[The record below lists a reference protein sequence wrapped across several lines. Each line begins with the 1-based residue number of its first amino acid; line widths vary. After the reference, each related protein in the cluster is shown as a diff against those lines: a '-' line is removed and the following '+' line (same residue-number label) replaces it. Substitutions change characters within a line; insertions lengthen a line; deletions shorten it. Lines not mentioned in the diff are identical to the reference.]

1 MFQNFCRQVFD
12 LGIKDLKNRKAIDI
26 KKTDCIS
33 GLIRRQ
39 TIQNIERIAERVL
52 IQDIHRKK
60 ETGFLQG
67 KTPEE
72 QYRFYHEK
80 WLDCRENVY
89 KILKE
94 FPELARLLF
103 MEIQCNY
110 ELADE
115 ILEHLEMDRSQIIKI
130 FCNGKTF
137 GDIGAVR
144 FMGDAHNRGRKAARV
159 ELDNGITLYYK
170 PHNLQNSER
179 YQEMYAYLCKEAGI
193 SCTDQRYLLRNTYGW
208 ERHIEWQCCRTEE
221 EIRRYFFRM
230 GIHLMLGYTL
240 GVTDLHGENVIAHGE
255 HPVIIDLE
263 TCPGYIIQTEESSV
277 RRKTETLLAK
287 SVLHTGIL
295 PVLTWGAG
303 KEAVILSAVN
313 TGKIVTPF
321 RVPAVKKAETS
332 EMYIDY
338 QLVEFEIKENTLKIN
353 DKIVNAYE
361 YVENLEQGFR
371 FAYEKVLTDKAIT
384 EMLEAF
390 YDTGARVILRHT
402 QQYSMYRFLSW
413 HPDYVGERKRRAQL
427 LQVMHR
433 EGETETQ
440 KKIHDYEIQDLL
452 ENDIPCFHTEGRERC
467 IYTGDGKSVKDY
479 FPVSPY
485 EAWKI
490 HMKDLGKKDCQ
501 YQCGL
506 IRLSMSM
513 QRKNRN
519 SFYNTYSGA
528 VKKTQTAKQ
537 IKNIITWI
545 VDTAVIA
552 EDGAGWTGL
561 QFFENGL
568 WKMVPAGMYLYDG
581 ISGIALLLGEYLTY
595 FQDEKAKNIFEL
607 AVKRM
612 CVYTRELET
621 GQVKSCNIRTG
632 VFDGESSVVYTF
644 LLLYEITGEKKYLD
658 HAEKHFAAIKK
669 YLPQDENYD
678 LLSGNAG
685 AAIAALK
692 LYQIKKE
699 CAEPEEEYLTVA
711 VEIEKNLW
719 KHRQIMENG
728 CGWKLSCVERPLAGM
743 AHGNSGFLM
752 VYAALYQITG
762 NREYLKKINALCDY
776 ENSLYSE
783 EKENWLDLR
792 SPEDEKK
799 VMNAWC
805 HGAPGILLARLE
817 LEKIREN
824 HDTEED
830 MKRASHSLFC
840 GNEDGKICIC
850 HGLAGRILIMKKYL
864 EQHKNPEFR
873 KIYNQKIRELIFML
887 EQEDN
892 LNASETRNPAFMNG
906 ISGVAYALLKI
917 YTEMK

>member
-115 ILEHLEMDRSQIIKI
+115 ILEHLETDYSQIIKT
-130 FCNGKTF
+130 FCHGRDF
-137 GDIGAVR
+137 GDIREVS
-144 FMGDAHNRGRKAARV
+144 FMGDAHNRGKKTARV
-159 ELDNGITLYYK
+159 EMDNGVTVHYK
-170 PHNLQNSER
+170 PHCLQNSQR
-179 YQEMYAYLCKEAGI
+179 YQEIYAYLCKKAGI
-193 SCTDQRYLLRNTYGW
+193 SCIEQRYLIRDTYGW
-208 ERHIEWQCCRTEE
+208 EKHIEWQCCHTEE
-221 EIRRYFFRM
+221 EVRRYFFRM

-240 GVTDLHGENVIAHGE
+240 GVTDLHGENVMAHGE

-338 QLVEFEIKENTLKIN
+338 QPVEFEIKENTLKIN

-361 YVENLEQGFR
+361 YAGNLEQGFR

-485 EAWKI
+485 ESWKI
-490 HMKDLGKKDCQ
+490 HMKHLGKKDCQ
-501 YQCGL
+501 YQCDL
-506 IRLSMSM
+506 IWLSMTM
-513 QRKNRN
+513 QRKKRS
-519 SFYNTYSGA
+519 SFYKKHSGT
-528 VKKTQTAKQ
+528 VQKTQIENQ
-537 IKNIITWI
+537 LKNIINWI
-545 VDTAVIA
+545 VDTAVTA
-552 EDGAGWTGL
+552 EDGAGWTGFL
-561 QFFENGL
+561 
-568 WKMVPAGMYLYDG
+568 KMVCGKWCL
-581 ISGIALLLGEYLTY
+581 
-595 FQDEKAKNIFEL
+595 Q
-607 AVKRM
+607 
-612 CVYTRELET
+612 
-621 GQVKSCNIRTG
+621 
-632 VFDGESSVVYTF
+632 
-644 LLLYEITGEKKYLD
+644 
-658 HAEKHFAAIKK
+658 
-669 YLPQDENYD
+669 
-678 LLSGNAG
+678 
-685 AAIAALK
+685 
-692 LYQIKKE
+692 E
-699 CAEPEEEYLTVA
+699 C
-711 VEIEKNLW
+711 
-719 KHRQIMENG
+719 
-728 CGWKLSCVERPLAGM
+728 
-743 AHGNSGFLM
+743 
-752 VYAALYQITG
+752 
-762 NREYLKKINALCDY
+762 
-776 ENSLYSE
+776 
-783 EKENWLDLR
+783 
-792 SPEDEKK
+792 
-799 VMNAWC
+799 
-805 HGAPGILLARLE
+805 
-817 LEKIREN
+817 
-824 HDTEED
+824 
-830 MKRASHSLFC
+830 
-840 GNEDGKICIC
+840 
-850 HGLAGRILIMKKYL
+850 
-864 EQHKNPEFR
+864 
-873 KIYNQKIRELIFML
+873 IFMMVFAEL
-887 EQEDN
+887 YCCWG
-892 LNASETRNPAFMNG
+892 S
-906 ISGVAYALLKI
+906 I
-917 YTEMK
+917 

>member
-1 MFQNFCRQVFD
+1 MEVLLHWYVAVNMFQNFCRQVFD

-115 ILEHLEMDRSQIIKI
+115 ILEHLETDYSQIIKT
-130 FCNGKTF
+130 FCHGRDF
-137 GDIGAVR
+137 GDIREVS
-144 FMGDAHNRGRKAARV
+144 FMGDAHNRGKKTARV
-159 ELDNGITLYYK
+159 EMDNGVTVYYK
-170 PHNLQNSER
+170 PHCLQNSQR
-179 YQEMYAYLCKEAGI
+179 YQEIYAYLCKKAGI
-193 SCTDQRYLLRNTYGW
+193 SCIEQRYLIRDTYGW
-208 ERHIEWQCCRTEE
+208 EKHIEWQCCHTEE
-221 EIRRYFFRM
+221 EVRRYFFRM

-240 GVTDLHGENVIAHGE
+240 GVTDLHGENVMAHGE

-338 QLVEFEIKENTLKIN
+338 QPVEFEIKENTLKIN

-361 YVENLEQGFR
+361 YAGNLEQGFR

-485 EAWKI
+485 ESWKI
-490 HMKDLGKKDCQ
+490 HIKHLGKKDCQ
-501 YQCGL
+501 YQCDL
-506 IRLSMSM
+506 IWLSMTM
-513 QRKNRN
+513 QRKKE
-519 SFYNTYSGA
+519 A
-528 VKKTQTAKQ
+528 VF
-537 IKNIITWI
+537 IKSI
-545 VDTAVIA
+545 
-552 EDGAGWTGL
+552 L
-561 QFFENGL
+561 
-568 WKMVPAGMYLYDG
+568 
-581 ISGIALLLGEYLTY
+581 
-595 FQDEKAKNIFEL
+595 EL
-607 AVKRM
+607 
-612 CVYTRELET
+612 C
-621 GQVKSCNIRTG
+621 G
-632 VFDGESSVVYTF
+632 
-644 LLLYEITGEKKYLD
+644 
-658 HAEKHFAAIKK
+658 
-669 YLPQDENYD
+669 
-678 LLSGNAG
+678 
-685 AAIAALK
+685 
-692 LYQIKKE
+692 
-699 CAEPEEEYLTVA
+699 
-711 VEIEKNLW
+711 
-719 KHRQIMENG
+719 KHR
-728 CGWKLSCVERPLAGM
+728 
-743 AHGNSGFLM
+743 
-752 VYAALYQITG
+752 
-762 NREYLKKINALCDY
+762 
-776 ENSLYSE
+776 
-783 EKENWLDLR
+783 
-792 SPEDEKK
+792 
-799 VMNAWC
+799 
-805 HGAPGILLARLE
+805 
-817 LEKIREN
+817 
-824 HDTEED
+824 
-830 MKRASHSLFC
+830 
-840 GNEDGKICIC
+840 
-850 HGLAGRILIMKKYL
+850 
-864 EQHKNPEFR
+864 
-873 KIYNQKIRELIFML
+873 
-887 EQEDN
+887 
-892 LNASETRNPAFMNG
+892 
-906 ISGVAYALLKI
+906 
-917 YTEMK
+917 

>member
-1 MFQNFCRQVFD
+1 MEVLLHWYVAVNMFQNFCRQVFD

-115 ILEHLEMDRSQIIKI
+115 ILEHLETDYSQIIKT
-130 FCNGKTF
+130 FCHGRDF
-137 GDIGAVR
+137 GDIREVS
-144 FMGDAHNRGRKAARV
+144 FMGDAHNRGKKTARV
-159 ELDNGITLYYK
+159 EMDNGVTVYYK
-170 PHNLQNSER
+170 PHCLQNSQR
-179 YQEMYAYLCKEAGI
+179 YQEIYAYLCKKAGI
-193 SCTDQRYLLRNTYGW
+193 SCIEQRYLIRDTYGW
-208 ERHIEWQCCRTEE
+208 EKHIEWQCCHTEE

-240 GVTDLHGENVIAHGE
+240 GVTDLHGENVMAHGE

-338 QLVEFEIKENTLKIN
+338 QPVEFEIKENTLKIN

-361 YVENLEQGFR
+361 YAGNLEQGFR

-452 ENDIPCFHTEGRERC
+452 KNDIPCFHTEGRERC

-485 EAWKI
+485 ESWKI
-490 HMKDLGKKDCQ
+490 HMKHLGKKDCQ
-501 YQCGL
+501 YQCDL
-506 IRLSMSM
+506 IWLSMTM
-513 QRKNRN
+513 QRKKE
-519 SFYNTYSGA
+519 A
-528 VKKTQTAKQ
+528 VF
-537 IKNIITWI
+537 IKSI
-545 VDTAVIA
+545 
-552 EDGAGWTGL
+552 L
-561 QFFENGL
+561 
-568 WKMVPAGMYLYDG
+568 
-581 ISGIALLLGEYLTY
+581 
-595 FQDEKAKNIFEL
+595 EL
-607 AVKRM
+607 CR
-612 CVYTRELET
+612 
-621 GQVKSCNIRTG
+621 
-632 VFDGESSVVYTF
+632 
-644 LLLYEITGEKKYLD
+644 
-658 HAEKHFAAIKK
+658 
-669 YLPQDENYD
+669 
-678 LLSGNAG
+678 
-685 AAIAALK
+685 
-692 LYQIKKE
+692 
-699 CAEPEEEYLTVA
+699 
-711 VEIEKNLW
+711 
-719 KHRQIMENG
+719 KHR
-728 CGWKLSCVERPLAGM
+728 
-743 AHGNSGFLM
+743 
-752 VYAALYQITG
+752 
-762 NREYLKKINALCDY
+762 
-776 ENSLYSE
+776 
-783 EKENWLDLR
+783 
-792 SPEDEKK
+792 
-799 VMNAWC
+799 
-805 HGAPGILLARLE
+805 
-817 LEKIREN
+817 
-824 HDTEED
+824 
-830 MKRASHSLFC
+830 
-840 GNEDGKICIC
+840 
-850 HGLAGRILIMKKYL
+850 
-864 EQHKNPEFR
+864 
-873 KIYNQKIRELIFML
+873 
-887 EQEDN
+887 
-892 LNASETRNPAFMNG
+892 
-906 ISGVAYALLKI
+906 
-917 YTEMK
+917 

>member
-1 MFQNFCRQVFD
+1 MEVLLHWYVAVNMFQNFCRQVFD

-115 ILEHLEMDRSQIIKI
+115 ILEHLETDYSQIIKT
-130 FCNGKTF
+130 FCHGRDF
-137 GDIGAVR
+137 GDIREVS
-144 FMGDAHNRGRKAARV
+144 FMGDAHNRGKKTARV
-159 ELDNGITLYYK
+159 EMDNGVTVYYK
-170 PHNLQNSER
+170 PHCLQNSQR
-179 YQEMYAYLCKEAGI
+179 YQEIYAYLCKKAGI
-193 SCTDQRYLLRNTYGW
+193 SCIEQRYLIRDTYGW
-208 ERHIEWQCCRTEE
+208 EKHIEWQCCHTEE
-221 EIRRYFFRM
+221 EVRRYFFRM

-240 GVTDLHGENVIAHGE
+240 GVTDLHGENVMAHGE

-338 QLVEFEIKENTLKIN
+338 QPVEFEIKENTLKIN

-361 YVENLEQGFR
+361 YAGNLEQGFR

-485 EAWKI
+485 ESWKI
-490 HMKDLGKKDCQ
+490 HMKHLGKKDCQ
-501 YQCGL
+501 YQCDL
-506 IRLSMSM
+506 IWLSMTM
-513 QRKNRN
+513 QRKKE
-519 SFYNTYSGA
+519 A
-528 VKKTQTAKQ
+528 VF
-537 IKNIITWI
+537 IKSI
-545 VDTAVIA
+545 
-552 EDGAGWTGL
+552 L
-561 QFFENGL
+561 
-568 WKMVPAGMYLYDG
+568 
-581 ISGIALLLGEYLTY
+581 
-595 FQDEKAKNIFEL
+595 EL
-607 AVKRM
+607 CR
-612 CVYTRELET
+612 
-621 GQVKSCNIRTG
+621 
-632 VFDGESSVVYTF
+632 
-644 LLLYEITGEKKYLD
+644 
-658 HAEKHFAAIKK
+658 
-669 YLPQDENYD
+669 
-678 LLSGNAG
+678 
-685 AAIAALK
+685 
-692 LYQIKKE
+692 
-699 CAEPEEEYLTVA
+699 
-711 VEIEKNLW
+711 
-719 KHRQIMENG
+719 KHR
-728 CGWKLSCVERPLAGM
+728 
-743 AHGNSGFLM
+743 
-752 VYAALYQITG
+752 
-762 NREYLKKINALCDY
+762 
-776 ENSLYSE
+776 
-783 EKENWLDLR
+783 
-792 SPEDEKK
+792 
-799 VMNAWC
+799 
-805 HGAPGILLARLE
+805 
-817 LEKIREN
+817 
-824 HDTEED
+824 
-830 MKRASHSLFC
+830 
-840 GNEDGKICIC
+840 
-850 HGLAGRILIMKKYL
+850 
-864 EQHKNPEFR
+864 
-873 KIYNQKIRELIFML
+873 
-887 EQEDN
+887 
-892 LNASETRNPAFMNG
+892 
-906 ISGVAYALLKI
+906 
-917 YTEMK
+917 

>member
-1 MFQNFCRQVFD
+1 MFQNFCRQIFD

-115 ILEHLEMDRSQIIKI
+115 ILEHLETDYSQIIKT
-130 FCNGKTF
+130 FCHGRDF
-137 GDIGAVR
+137 GDIREVS
-144 FMGDAHNRGRKAARV
+144 FMGDAHNRGKKTARV
-159 ELDNGITLYYK
+159 EMDNGVTVHYK
-170 PHNLQNSER
+170 PHCLQNSQR
-179 YQEMYAYLCKEAGI
+179 YQEIYAYLCKKAGI
-193 SCTDQRYLLRNTYGW
+193 SCIEQRYLIRDTYGW
-208 ERHIEWQCCRTEE
+208 EKHIEWQCCHTEE
-221 EIRRYFFRM
+221 EVRRYFFRM

-240 GVTDLHGENVIAHGE
+240 GVTDLHGENVMAHGE

-338 QLVEFEIKENTLKIN
+338 QPVEFEIKENTLKIN

-361 YVENLEQGFR
+361 YAGNLEQGFR

-485 EAWKI
+485 ESWKI
-490 HMKDLGKKDCQ
+490 HMKHLGKKDCQ
-501 YQCGL
+501 YQCNL
-506 IRLSMSM
+506 IWLSMTM
-513 QRKNRN
+513 QRK
-519 SFYNTYSGA
+519 
-528 VKKTQTAKQ
+528 KKKQ
-537 IKNIITWI
+537 
-545 VDTAVIA
+545 
-552 EDGAGWTGL
+552 
-561 QFFENGL
+561 
-568 WKMVPAGMYLYDG
+568 
-581 ISGIALLLGEYLTY
+581 
-595 FQDEKAKNIFEL
+595 
-607 AVKRM
+607 
-612 CVYTRELET
+612 
-621 GQVKSCNIRTG
+621 
-632 VFDGESSVVYTF
+632 F
-644 LLLYEITGEKKYLD
+644 L
-658 HAEKHFAAIKK
+658 
-669 YLPQDENYD
+669 
-678 LLSGNAG
+678 
-685 AAIAALK
+685 
-692 LYQIKKE
+692 
-699 CAEPEEEYLTVA
+699 
-711 VEIEKNLW
+711 
-719 KHRQIMENG
+719 
-728 CGWKLSCVERPLAGM
+728 
-743 AHGNSGFLM
+743 
-752 VYAALYQITG
+752 
-762 NREYLKKINALCDY
+762 
-776 ENSLYSE
+776 
-783 EKENWLDLR
+783 
-792 SPEDEKK
+792 
-799 VMNAWC
+799 
-805 HGAPGILLARLE
+805 
-817 LEKIREN
+817 
-824 HDTEED
+824 
-830 MKRASHSLFC
+830 
-840 GNEDGKICIC
+840 
-850 HGLAGRILIMKKYL
+850 
-864 EQHKNPEFR
+864 
-873 KIYNQKIRELIFML
+873 
-887 EQEDN
+887 
-892 LNASETRNPAFMNG
+892 
-906 ISGVAYALLKI
+906 
-917 YTEMK
+917 

>member
-1 MFQNFCRQVFD
+1 MEDLLHWYVAVNMFQNFCRQVFD

-115 ILEHLEMDRSQIIKI
+115 ILEHLETDHSQIIKT
-130 FCNGKTF
+130 FCDGRDF
-137 GDIGAVR
+137 GDIREVS
-144 FMGDAHNRGRKAARV
+144 FMGDAHNRGKKTARV
-159 ELDNGITLYYK
+159 ELDNGVTVYYK
-170 PHNLQNSER
+170 PHCLQNSQR
-179 YQEMYAYLCKEAGI
+179 YQEIYAYLCKKAGI
-193 SCTDQRYLLRNTYGW
+193 SCIEQRYLIRDTYGW
-208 ERHIEWQCCRTEE
+208 EKHIEWQCCHTEE
-221 EIRRYFFRM
+221 EVRRYFFRM

-240 GVTDLHGENVIAHGE
+240 GVTDLHGENVMAHGE

-313 TGKIVTPF
+313 TGKIATPF

-338 QLVEFEIKENTLKIN
+338 QPVEFEIKENTLKIN

-361 YVENLEQGFR
+361 YAGNLEQGFR

-545 VDTAVIA
+545 VDTAVIC
-552 EDGAGWTGL
+552 
-561 QFFENGL
+561 
-568 WKMVPAGMYLYDG
+568 
-581 ISGIALLLGEYLTY
+581 
-595 FQDEKAKNIFEL
+595 EL
-607 AVKRM
+607 
-612 CVYTRELET
+612 
-621 GQVKSCNIRTG
+621 
-632 VFDGESSVVYTF
+632 
-644 LLLYEITGEKKYLD
+644 
-658 HAEKHFAAIKK
+658 
-669 YLPQDENYD
+669 P
-678 LLSGNAG
+678 
-685 AAIAALK
+685 
-692 LYQIKKE
+692 
-699 CAEPEEEYLTVA
+699 
-711 VEIEKNLW
+711 
-719 KHRQIMENG
+719 
-728 CGWKLSCVERPLAGM
+728 
-743 AHGNSGFLM
+743 
-752 VYAALYQITG
+752 
-762 NREYLKKINALCDY
+762 
-776 ENSLYSE
+776 
-783 EKENWLDLR
+783 
-792 SPEDEKK
+792 
-799 VMNAWC
+799 
-805 HGAPGILLARLE
+805 
-817 LEKIREN
+817 
-824 HDTEED
+824 
-830 MKRASHSLFC
+830 
-840 GNEDGKICIC
+840 
-850 HGLAGRILIMKKYL
+850 
-864 EQHKNPEFR
+864 
-873 KIYNQKIRELIFML
+873 
-887 EQEDN
+887 
-892 LNASETRNPAFMNG
+892 
-906 ISGVAYALLKI
+906 
-917 YTEMK
+917 

>member
-1 MFQNFCRQVFD
+1 MEVLLHWYVAVNMFQNFCRQVFD

-115 ILEHLEMDRSQIIKI
+115 ILEHLETDYSQIIKT
-130 FCNGKTF
+130 FCHGRDF
-137 GDIGAVR
+137 GDIREVS
-144 FMGDAHNRGRKAARV
+144 FMGDAHNRGKKTARV
-159 ELDNGITLYYK
+159 EMDNGVTVYYK
-170 PHNLQNSER
+170 PHCLQNSQR
-179 YQEMYAYLCKEAGI
+179 YQEIYAYLCKKAGI
-193 SCTDQRYLLRNTYGW
+193 SCIEQRYLIRDTYGW
-208 ERHIEWQCCRTEE
+208 EKHIEWQCCHTEE

-240 GVTDLHGENVIAHGE
+240 GVTDLHGENVMAHGE

-338 QLVEFEIKENTLKIN
+338 QPVEFEIKENTLKIN

-361 YVENLEQGFR
+361 YAGNLEQGFR

-485 EAWKI
+485 ESWKI
-490 HMKDLGKKDCQ
+490 HMKHLGKKDCQ
-501 YQCGL
+501 YQCDL
-506 IRLSMSM
+506 IWLSMTM
-513 QRKNRN
+513 QRKKE
-519 SFYNTYSGA
+519 A
-528 VKKTQTAKQ
+528 VF
-537 IKNIITWI
+537 IKSI
-545 VDTAVIA
+545 
-552 EDGAGWTGL
+552 L
-561 QFFENGL
+561 
-568 WKMVPAGMYLYDG
+568 
-581 ISGIALLLGEYLTY
+581 
-595 FQDEKAKNIFEL
+595 EL
-607 AVKRM
+607 CR
-612 CVYTRELET
+612 
-621 GQVKSCNIRTG
+621 
-632 VFDGESSVVYTF
+632 
-644 LLLYEITGEKKYLD
+644 
-658 HAEKHFAAIKK
+658 
-669 YLPQDENYD
+669 
-678 LLSGNAG
+678 
-685 AAIAALK
+685 
-692 LYQIKKE
+692 
-699 CAEPEEEYLTVA
+699 
-711 VEIEKNLW
+711 
-719 KHRQIMENG
+719 KHR
-728 CGWKLSCVERPLAGM
+728 
-743 AHGNSGFLM
+743 
-752 VYAALYQITG
+752 
-762 NREYLKKINALCDY
+762 
-776 ENSLYSE
+776 
-783 EKENWLDLR
+783 
-792 SPEDEKK
+792 
-799 VMNAWC
+799 
-805 HGAPGILLARLE
+805 
-817 LEKIREN
+817 
-824 HDTEED
+824 
-830 MKRASHSLFC
+830 
-840 GNEDGKICIC
+840 
-850 HGLAGRILIMKKYL
+850 
-864 EQHKNPEFR
+864 
-873 KIYNQKIRELIFML
+873 
-887 EQEDN
+887 
-892 LNASETRNPAFMNG
+892 
-906 ISGVAYALLKI
+906 
-917 YTEMK
+917 

>member
-1 MFQNFCRQVFD
+1 MEVLLHWYVAVNMFQNFCRQVFD

-103 MEIQCNY
+103 MEIRCNY

-115 ILEHLEMDRSQIIKI
+115 ILEHLETDYSQIIKT
-130 FCNGKTF
+130 FCHGRDF
-137 GDIGAVR
+137 GDIREVS
-144 FMGDAHNRGRKAARV
+144 FMGDAHNRGKKTARV
-159 ELDNGITLYYK
+159 EMDNGVTVYYK
-170 PHNLQNSER
+170 PHCLQNSQR
-179 YQEMYAYLCKEAGI
+179 YQEIYAYLCKKAGI
-193 SCTDQRYLLRNTYGW
+193 SCIEQRYLIRDTYGW
-208 ERHIEWQCCRTEE
+208 EKHIEWQCCHTEE

-240 GVTDLHGENVIAHGE
+240 GVTDLHGENVMAHGE

-338 QLVEFEIKENTLKIN
+338 QPVEFEIKENTLKIN

-361 YVENLEQGFR
+361 YAGNLEQGFR

-485 EAWKI
+485 ESWKI
-490 HMKDLGKKDCQ
+490 HMKHLGKKDCQ
-501 YQCGL
+501 YQCDL
-506 IRLSMSM
+506 IWLSMTM
-513 QRKNRN
+513 QRKKE
-519 SFYNTYSGA
+519 A
-528 VKKTQTAKQ
+528 VF
-537 IKNIITWI
+537 IKSI
-545 VDTAVIA
+545 
-552 EDGAGWTGL
+552 L
-561 QFFENGL
+561 
-568 WKMVPAGMYLYDG
+568 
-581 ISGIALLLGEYLTY
+581 
-595 FQDEKAKNIFEL
+595 EL
-607 AVKRM
+607 CR
-612 CVYTRELET
+612 
-621 GQVKSCNIRTG
+621 
-632 VFDGESSVVYTF
+632 
-644 LLLYEITGEKKYLD
+644 
-658 HAEKHFAAIKK
+658 
-669 YLPQDENYD
+669 
-678 LLSGNAG
+678 
-685 AAIAALK
+685 
-692 LYQIKKE
+692 
-699 CAEPEEEYLTVA
+699 
-711 VEIEKNLW
+711 
-719 KHRQIMENG
+719 KHR
-728 CGWKLSCVERPLAGM
+728 
-743 AHGNSGFLM
+743 
-752 VYAALYQITG
+752 
-762 NREYLKKINALCDY
+762 
-776 ENSLYSE
+776 
-783 EKENWLDLR
+783 
-792 SPEDEKK
+792 
-799 VMNAWC
+799 
-805 HGAPGILLARLE
+805 
-817 LEKIREN
+817 
-824 HDTEED
+824 
-830 MKRASHSLFC
+830 
-840 GNEDGKICIC
+840 
-850 HGLAGRILIMKKYL
+850 
-864 EQHKNPEFR
+864 
-873 KIYNQKIRELIFML
+873 
-887 EQEDN
+887 
-892 LNASETRNPAFMNG
+892 
-906 ISGVAYALLKI
+906 
-917 YTEMK
+917 

>member
-1 MFQNFCRQVFD
+1 MEVLLHWYVAVNMFQNFCRQVFD

-115 ILEHLEMDRSQIIKI
+115 ILEHLETDYSQIIKT
-130 FCNGKTF
+130 FCHGRDF
-137 GDIGAVR
+137 GDIREVS
-144 FMGDAHNRGRKAARV
+144 FMGDAHNRGKKTARV
-159 ELDNGITLYYK
+159 EMDNGVTVYYK
-170 PHNLQNSER
+170 PHCLQNSQR
-179 YQEMYAYLCKEAGI
+179 YQEIYAYLCKKAGI
-193 SCTDQRYLLRNTYGW
+193 SCIEQRYLIRDTYGW
-208 ERHIEWQCCRTEE
+208 EKHIEWQCCHTEE

-240 GVTDLHGENVIAHGE
+240 GVTDLHGENVMAHGE

-338 QLVEFEIKENTLKIN
+338 QPVEFEIKENTLKIN

-361 YVENLEQGFR
+361 YAGNLEQGFR

-452 ENDIPCFHTEGRERC
+452 KNDIPCFHTEGRERC

-485 EAWKI
+485 ESWKI
-490 HMKDLGKKDCQ
+490 HMKHLGKKDCQ
-501 YQCGL
+501 YQCDL
-506 IRLSMSM
+506 IWLSMTM
-513 QRKNRN
+513 QRKKRS
-519 SFYNTYSGA
+519 SFYKKHSGT
-528 VKKTQTAKQ
+528 VQKTQIENQ
-537 IKNIITWI
+537 LKNIINWI
-545 VDTAVIA
+545 VDTAVTA
-552 EDGAGWTGL
+552 EDGAG
-561 QFFENGL
+561 
-568 WKMVPAGMYLYDG
+568 
-581 ISGIALLLGEYLTY
+581 
-595 FQDEKAKNIFEL
+595 
-607 AVKRM
+607 
-612 CVYTRELET
+612 
-621 GQVKSCNIRTG
+621 
-632 VFDGESSVVYTF
+632 
-644 LLLYEITGEKKYLD
+644 
-658 HAEKHFAAIKK
+658 
-669 YLPQDENYD
+669 
-678 LLSGNAG
+678 
-685 AAIAALK
+685 
-692 LYQIKKE
+692 
-699 CAEPEEEYLTVA
+699 
-711 VEIEKNLW
+711 
-719 KHRQIMENG
+719 
-728 CGWKLSCVERPLAGM
+728 
-743 AHGNSGFLM
+743 
-752 VYAALYQITG
+752 
-762 NREYLKKINALCDY
+762 
-776 ENSLYSE
+776 
-783 EKENWLDLR
+783 
-792 SPEDEKK
+792 
-799 VMNAWC
+799 
-805 HGAPGILLARLE
+805 
-817 LEKIREN
+817 
-824 HDTEED
+824 
-830 MKRASHSLFC
+830 
-840 GNEDGKICIC
+840 
-850 HGLAGRILIMKKYL
+850 
-864 EQHKNPEFR
+864 
-873 KIYNQKIRELIFML
+873 
-887 EQEDN
+887 
-892 LNASETRNPAFMNG
+892 
-906 ISGVAYALLKI
+906 
-917 YTEMK
+917 

>member
-1 MFQNFCRQVFD
+1 MEVLLHWYVAVNMFQNFCRQVFD

-115 ILEHLEMDRSQIIKI
+115 ILEHLETDYSQIIKT
-130 FCNGKTF
+130 FCHGRDF
-137 GDIGAVR
+137 GDIREVS
-144 FMGDAHNRGRKAARV
+144 FMGDAHNRGKKTARV
-159 ELDNGITLYYK
+159 EMDNGVTVHYK
-170 PHNLQNSER
+170 PHCLQNSQR
-179 YQEMYAYLCKEAGI
+179 YQEIYAYLCKKAGI
-193 SCTDQRYLLRNTYGW
+193 SCIEQRYLIRDTYGW
-208 ERHIEWQCCRTEE
+208 EKHIEWQCCHTEE
-221 EIRRYFFRM
+221 EVRRYFFRM

-240 GVTDLHGENVIAHGE
+240 GVTDLHGENVMAHGE

-338 QLVEFEIKENTLKIN
+338 QPVEFEIKENTLKIN

-361 YVENLEQGFR
+361 YAGNLEQGFR

-485 EAWKI
+485 ESWKI
-490 HMKDLGKKDCQ
+490 HMKHLGKKDCQ
-501 YQCGL
+501 YQCDL
-506 IRLSMSM
+506 IWLSMTM
-513 QRKNRN
+513 QRKKE
-519 SFYNTYSGA
+519 A
-528 VKKTQTAKQ
+528 VF
-537 IKNIITWI
+537 IKSI
-545 VDTAVIA
+545 
-552 EDGAGWTGL
+552 L
-561 QFFENGL
+561 
-568 WKMVPAGMYLYDG
+568 
-581 ISGIALLLGEYLTY
+581 
-595 FQDEKAKNIFEL
+595 EL
-607 AVKRM
+607 CR
-612 CVYTRELET
+612 
-621 GQVKSCNIRTG
+621 
-632 VFDGESSVVYTF
+632 
-644 LLLYEITGEKKYLD
+644 
-658 HAEKHFAAIKK
+658 
-669 YLPQDENYD
+669 
-678 LLSGNAG
+678 
-685 AAIAALK
+685 
-692 LYQIKKE
+692 
-699 CAEPEEEYLTVA
+699 
-711 VEIEKNLW
+711 
-719 KHRQIMENG
+719 KHR
-728 CGWKLSCVERPLAGM
+728 
-743 AHGNSGFLM
+743 
-752 VYAALYQITG
+752 
-762 NREYLKKINALCDY
+762 
-776 ENSLYSE
+776 
-783 EKENWLDLR
+783 
-792 SPEDEKK
+792 
-799 VMNAWC
+799 
-805 HGAPGILLARLE
+805 
-817 LEKIREN
+817 
-824 HDTEED
+824 
-830 MKRASHSLFC
+830 
-840 GNEDGKICIC
+840 
-850 HGLAGRILIMKKYL
+850 
-864 EQHKNPEFR
+864 
-873 KIYNQKIRELIFML
+873 
-887 EQEDN
+887 
-892 LNASETRNPAFMNG
+892 
-906 ISGVAYALLKI
+906 
-917 YTEMK
+917 

>member
-39 TIQNIERIAERVL
+39 TIQNIERIVERVL

-115 ILEHLEMDRSQIIKI
+115 ILEHLETDYSQIIKT
-130 FCNGKTF
+130 FCHGRDF
-137 GDIGAVR
+137 GDIREVS
-144 FMGDAHNRGRKAARV
+144 FMGDAHNRGKKTARV
-159 ELDNGITLYYK
+159 EMDNGVTVHYK
-170 PHNLQNSER
+170 PHCLQNSQR
-179 YQEMYAYLCKEAGI
+179 YQEIYAYLCKKAGI
-193 SCTDQRYLLRNTYGW
+193 SCIEQRYLIRDTYGW
-208 ERHIEWQCCRTEE
+208 EKHIEWQCCHTEE
-221 EIRRYFFRM
+221 EVRRYFFRM

-240 GVTDLHGENVIAHGE
+240 GVTDLHGENVMAHGE

-338 QLVEFEIKENTLKIN
+338 QPVEFEIKENTLKIN

-361 YVENLEQGFR
+361 YAGNLEQGFR

-485 EAWKI
+485 ESWKI
-490 HMKDLGKKDCQ
+490 HMKHLGKKDCQ
-501 YQCGL
+501 YQCDL
-506 IRLSMSM
+506 IWLSMTM
-513 QRKNRN
+513 QRKKRS
-519 SFYNTYSGA
+519 SFYKKHSGT
-528 VKKTQTAKQ
+528 VQKTQIENQLK
-537 IKNIITWI
+537 ISL
-545 VDTAVIA
+545 
-552 EDGAGWTGL
+552 TGL
-561 QFFENGL
+561 WIQQSLRRMEQDGPVCSFL
-568 WKMVPAGMYLYDG
+568 KMVCGKWCL
-581 ISGIALLLGEYLTY
+581 
-595 FQDEKAKNIFEL
+595 Q
-607 AVKRM
+607 
-612 CVYTRELET
+612 
-621 GQVKSCNIRTG
+621 
-632 VFDGESSVVYTF
+632 
-644 LLLYEITGEKKYLD
+644 
-658 HAEKHFAAIKK
+658 
-669 YLPQDENYD
+669 
-678 LLSGNAG
+678 
-685 AAIAALK
+685 
-692 LYQIKKE
+692 E
-699 CAEPEEEYLTVA
+699 C
-711 VEIEKNLW
+711 
-719 KHRQIMENG
+719 
-728 CGWKLSCVERPLAGM
+728 
-743 AHGNSGFLM
+743 
-752 VYAALYQITG
+752 
-762 NREYLKKINALCDY
+762 
-776 ENSLYSE
+776 
-783 EKENWLDLR
+783 
-792 SPEDEKK
+792 
-799 VMNAWC
+799 
-805 HGAPGILLARLE
+805 
-817 LEKIREN
+817 
-824 HDTEED
+824 
-830 MKRASHSLFC
+830 
-840 GNEDGKICIC
+840 
-850 HGLAGRILIMKKYL
+850 
-864 EQHKNPEFR
+864 
-873 KIYNQKIRELIFML
+873 IFMMVFAEL
-887 EQEDN
+887 YCCWG
-892 LNASETRNPAFMNG
+892 S
-906 ISGVAYALLKI
+906 I
-917 YTEMK
+917 

>member
-1 MFQNFCRQVFD
+1 MEVLLHWYVAVNMFQNFCRQVFD

-80 WLDCRENVY
+80 WLDCKENVY

-115 ILEHLEMDRSQIIKI
+115 ILEHLETDYSQIIKT
-130 FCNGKTF
+130 FCHGRDF
-137 GDIGAVR
+137 GDIREVS
-144 FMGDAHNRGRKAARV
+144 FMGDAHNRGKKTARV
-159 ELDNGITLYYK
+159 EMDNGVTVYYK
-170 PHNLQNSER
+170 PHCLQNSQR
-179 YQEMYAYLCKEAGI
+179 YQEIYAYLCKKAGI
-193 SCTDQRYLLRNTYGW
+193 SCIEQRYLIRDTYGW
-208 ERHIEWQCCRTEE
+208 EKHIEWQCCHTEE
-221 EIRRYFFRM
+221 EVRRYFFRM

-240 GVTDLHGENVIAHGE
+240 GVTDLHGENVMAHGE

-338 QLVEFEIKENTLKIN
+338 QPVEFEIKENTLKIN

-361 YVENLEQGFR
+361 YAGNLEQGFR

-485 EAWKI
+485 ESWKI
-490 HMKDLGKKDCQ
+490 HIKHLGKKDCQ
-501 YQCGL
+501 YQCDL
-506 IRLSMSM
+506 IWLSMTM
-513 QRKNRN
+513 QRKKRS
-519 SFYNTYSGA
+519 SFYKKHSGT
-528 VKKTQTAKQ
+528 VRKTQIENQ
-537 IKNIITWI
+537 LKNIINWI
-545 VDTAVIA
+545 VDTAVTA
-552 EDGAGWTGL
+552 EDGAG
-561 QFFENGL
+561 
-568 WKMVPAGMYLYDG
+568 
-581 ISGIALLLGEYLTY
+581 
-595 FQDEKAKNIFEL
+595 
-607 AVKRM
+607 
-612 CVYTRELET
+612 
-621 GQVKSCNIRTG
+621 
-632 VFDGESSVVYTF
+632 
-644 LLLYEITGEKKYLD
+644 
-658 HAEKHFAAIKK
+658 
-669 YLPQDENYD
+669 
-678 LLSGNAG
+678 
-685 AAIAALK
+685 
-692 LYQIKKE
+692 
-699 CAEPEEEYLTVA
+699 
-711 VEIEKNLW
+711 
-719 KHRQIMENG
+719 
-728 CGWKLSCVERPLAGM
+728 
-743 AHGNSGFLM
+743 
-752 VYAALYQITG
+752 
-762 NREYLKKINALCDY
+762 
-776 ENSLYSE
+776 
-783 EKENWLDLR
+783 
-792 SPEDEKK
+792 
-799 VMNAWC
+799 
-805 HGAPGILLARLE
+805 
-817 LEKIREN
+817 
-824 HDTEED
+824 
-830 MKRASHSLFC
+830 
-840 GNEDGKICIC
+840 
-850 HGLAGRILIMKKYL
+850 
-864 EQHKNPEFR
+864 
-873 KIYNQKIRELIFML
+873 
-887 EQEDN
+887 
-892 LNASETRNPAFMNG
+892 
-906 ISGVAYALLKI
+906 
-917 YTEMK
+917 

>member
-1 MFQNFCRQVFD
+1 MEDLLHWYVAVNMFQNFCRQVFD

-115 ILEHLEMDRSQIIKI
+115 ILEHLETDHSQIIKT
-130 FCNGKTF
+130 FCDGRDF
-137 GDIGAVR
+137 GDIREVS
-144 FMGDAHNRGRKAARV
+144 FMGDAHNRGKKTARV
-159 ELDNGITLYYK
+159 ELDNGVTVYYK
-170 PHNLQNSER
+170 PHCLQNSQR
-179 YQEMYAYLCKEAGI
+179 YQEIYAYLCKKAGI
-193 SCTDQRYLLRNTYGW
+193 SCIEQRYLIRDTYGW
-208 ERHIEWQCCRTEE
+208 EKHIEWQCCHTEE
-221 EIRRYFFRM
+221 EVRRYFFRM

-240 GVTDLHGENVIAHGE
+240 GVTDLHGENVMAHGE

-313 TGKIVTPF
+313 TGKIATPF

-338 QLVEFEIKENTLKIN
+338 QPVEFEIKENTLKIN

-361 YVENLEQGFR
+361 YAGNLEQGFR

-552 EDGAGWTGL
+552 EDGAGWTG
-561 QFFENGL
+561 N
-568 WKMVPAGMYLYDG
+568 V
-581 ISGIALLLGEYLTY
+581 I
-595 FQDEKAKNIFEL
+595 
-607 AVKRM
+607 
-612 CVYTRELET
+612 
-621 GQVKSCNIRTG
+621 
-632 VFDGESSVVYTF
+632 
-644 LLLYEITGEKKYLD
+644 
-658 HAEKHFAAIKK
+658 
-669 YLPQDENYD
+669 
-678 LLSGNAG
+678 
-685 AAIAALK
+685 
-692 LYQIKKE
+692 
-699 CAEPEEEYLTVA
+699 
-711 VEIEKNLW
+711 
-719 KHRQIMENG
+719 
-728 CGWKLSCVERPLAGM
+728 
-743 AHGNSGFLM
+743 
-752 VYAALYQITG
+752 
-762 NREYLKKINALCDY
+762 
-776 ENSLYSE
+776 
-783 EKENWLDLR
+783 
-792 SPEDEKK
+792 
-799 VMNAWC
+799 
-805 HGAPGILLARLE
+805 
-817 LEKIREN
+817 
-824 HDTEED
+824 
-830 MKRASHSLFC
+830 
-840 GNEDGKICIC
+840 
-850 HGLAGRILIMKKYL
+850 
-864 EQHKNPEFR
+864 
-873 KIYNQKIRELIFML
+873 
-887 EQEDN
+887 
-892 LNASETRNPAFMNG
+892 
-906 ISGVAYALLKI
+906 
-917 YTEMK
+917 